1 MATIVKVSKKSAVQA
16 QPVFALEVALL
27 ECGKQLG
34 NYALAKSKEESA
46 IKERDNAKA
55 VIDRL
60 IPQLHKHGVKLGELP
75 RTGADIGYKG
85 VKVSAAQAL
94 TVGVYNAMPKDISH
108 ATKKNYLSDLRACI
122 DANHKFTL
130 NYSRKISKG
139 KSDAGK
145 EASASASAKA
155 VAAPKPGDTKPSDV
169 KMPLDEVIRRNFK
182 TLLDNNRK
190 VACKLIDELA
200 KMACVDLGDEF
211 DFEDEDYDI
220 ED

>member
-1 MATIVKVSKKSAVQA
+1 MATIKVSKKPAVQS

-27 ECGKQLG
+27 EVGKQLG
-34 NYALAKSKEESA
+34 NYALAKNKEESA

-75 RTGADIGYKG
+75 RTGADIGYQG
-85 VKVSAAQAL
+85 VKVTAAQAL

-139 KSDAGK
+139 KSEAGK
-145 EASASASAKA
+145 ENSASASAKA
-155 VAAPKPGDTKPSDV
+155 VAAKPDDTKPSDV
-169 KMPLDEVIRRNFK
+169 KTPLDEVIRRNFK
-182 TLLDNNRK
+182 TLLANNPQAAADL
-190 VACKLIDELA
+190 VDELA
-200 KMACVDLGDEF
+200 DMLD
-211 DFEDEDYDI
+211 
-220 ED
+220 

>member
-1 MATIVKVSKKSAVQA
+1 MATIVKASKKAPAQA

-27 ECGKQLG
+27 EVGKQLG

-85 VKVSAAQAL
+85 VKVSATQAL
-94 TVGVYNAMPKDISH
+94 TVGVYNTMPKDISH

-139 KSDAGK
+139 KSEAGK
-145 EASASASAKA
+145 ENSASASAKA
-155 VAAPKPGDTKPSDV
+155 VAAPKQDDKKHGEAKQSLADV
-169 KMPLDEVIRRNFK
+169 IKQNFK
-182 TLLDNNRK
+182 TLLANNPQAAADL
-190 VACKLIDELA
+190 VDELA
-200 KMACVDLGDEF
+200 DMLD
-211 DFEDEDYDI
+211 
-220 ED
+220 

>member
-1 MATIVKVSKKSAVQA
+1 MATIVKVSKKAPAQA
-16 QPVFALEVALL
+16 QPVFVLEVALL
-27 ECGKQLG
+27 EVGKQLG

-75 RTGADIGYKG
+75 RTGADIGYEG

-108 ATKKNYLSDLRACI
+108 GTKKNYLSDLRACI

-155 VAAPKPGDTKPSDV
+155 VAAKPSDTKPSEAKQSLADV
-169 KMPLDEVIRRNFK
+169 IKANFK
-182 TLLDNNRK
+182 TLLANNPQAAADL
-190 VACKLIDELA
+190 VDELA
-200 KMACVDLGDEF
+200 DMLD
-211 DFEDEDYDI
+211 
-220 ED
+220 

>member
-1 MATIVKVSKKSAVQA
+1 MATIVKVSKKAPAQA

-27 ECGKQLG
+27 EVGKQLG

-75 RTGADIGYKG
+75 RTGADIGYEG
-85 VKVSAAQAL
+85 VKVTAAQAL
-94 TVGVYNAMPKDISH
+94 TIGVYNAMPKDISH
-108 ATKKNYLSDLRACI
+108 GTKKNYLSDLRACI
-122 DANHKFTL
+122 EANHKFVL

-155 VAAPKPGDTKPSDV
+155 VAAPKQDDKKHGEVKLSLADV
-169 KMPLDEVIRRNFK
+169 IKQNFK
-182 TLLDNNRK
+182 TLLANNPQAAADL
-190 VACKLIDELA
+190 VDELA
-200 KMACVDLGDEF
+200 DMLD
-211 DFEDEDYDI
+211 
-220 ED
+220 

>member
-1 MATIVKVSKKSAVQA
+1 MATIKVSKKSAVQA
-16 QPVFALEVALL
+16 QPVFVLEVALL
-27 ECGKQLG
+27 EVGKQLG

-75 RTGADIGYKG
+75 RIGADIGYEG
-85 VKVSAAQAL
+85 VKVTAAQAL

-122 DANHKFTL
+122 DANHKFVL

-139 KSDAGK
+139 KSDTGK
-145 EASASASAKA
+145 ENSASASAKA
-155 VAAPKPGDTKPSDV
+155 VAVKPNDTKASEAKQSLADV
-169 KMPLDEVIRRNFK
+169 IKQNFK
-182 TLLDNNRK
+182 TLLANNPQAAADL
-190 VACKLIDELA
+190 VDELA
-200 KMACVDLGDEF
+200 DMLD
-211 DFEDEDYDI
+211 
-220 ED
+220 

>member
-1 MATIVKVSKKSAVQA
+1 MATIVKVSKKPAIQS

-27 ECGKQLG
+27 EVGKQLG

-75 RTGADIGYKG
+75 RTGADIGYEG
-85 VKVSAAQAL
+85 VKVSASQAL

-122 DANHKFTL
+122 DANHKFVL
-130 NYSRKISKG
+130 NYSRKLSKG
-139 KSDAGK
+139 KSDNGK
-145 EASASASAKA
+145 ENSASASAKA
-155 VAAPKPGDTKPSDV
+155 VQTSKPSDTKAGEV
-169 KMPLDEVIRRNFK
+169 KQSLADVIKANFK
-182 TLLDNNRK
+182 TLLANNPQG
-190 VACKLIDELA
+190 AADLLDELA
-200 KMACVDLGDEF
+200 DMLD
-211 DFEDEDYDI
+211 
-220 ED
+220 